1 MNISVRHNI
10 FSLKRKNDIEKLLAN
25 GLKKH
30 TRYGVFFFDLD
41 QKIKNGPVEFAV
53 LIKKNVGKAIWRN
66 YCKRIVREYVRK
78 HNAFFKNFQK
88 VIFLYNYEG
97 KINYNLLEKELNEQ
111 LKIK

>member
-1 MNISVRHNI
+1 MNISARHKI
-10 FSLKRKNDIEKLLAN
+10 FSLKRKDAIEKLLAN

-30 TRYGVFFFDLD
+30 TKYGVFFFDSD
-41 QKIKNGPVEFAV
+41 HISNNGPIEFAV

-78 HNAFFKNFQK
+78 NNAFFKNFQK
-88 VIFLYNYEG
+88 AIFLYNYEG